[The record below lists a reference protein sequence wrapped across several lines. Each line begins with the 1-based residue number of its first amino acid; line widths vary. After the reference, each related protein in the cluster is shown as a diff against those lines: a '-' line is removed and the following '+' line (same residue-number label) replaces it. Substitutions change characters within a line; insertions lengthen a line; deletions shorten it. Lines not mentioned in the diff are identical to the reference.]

1 MTRFRRL
8 RKTEGDVK
16 HFDARL
22 LKTIPGSQSL
32 TVFGNP
38 FHKGTVSVAE
48 EVGFKRLPANTQ
60 GLFFNTLLIS
70 IFACSFPLF
79 QSL

>member
-1 MTRFRRL
+1 MSSI
-8 RKTEGDVK
+8 
-16 HFDARL
+16 FDARL

-60 GLFFNTLLIS
+60 GLFQYLIDKH
-70 IFACSFPLF
+70 FCLF
-79 QSL
+79 LPVIPVSLTSML